1 MFVPGVLCFPGK
13 PEWPS
18 TLMLRY
24 DALIESLYESVSL
37 TEAVQAFHDML
48 FSVLLDLNDDDETI
62 AVALMCVRLLMHE
75 RREVS
80 LERVAAF
87 VRRLCEAALRM
98 RPHQVGTH
106 RDRPTA
112 RHLTPFAQ
120 AVATLFN
127 VRALLHKYPKLEP
140 ILDGDAMTTTTYCQ
154 LWIPFVCSV
163 SYPWFGPGIDRM

>member
-1 MFVPGVLCFPGK
+1 
-13 PEWPS
+13 
-18 TLMLRY
+18 MLRY

-37 TEAVQAFHDML
+37 TETVQAFHDML

-106 RDRPTA
+106 RDRPPPIISRLSHRLLRLFSMSEHSCTSIPNSSPFWTE
-112 RHLTPFAQ
+112 TP
-120 AVATLFN
+120 
-127 VRALLHKYPKLEP
+127 
-140 ILDGDAMTTTTYCQ
+140 
-154 LWIPFVCSV
+154 
-163 SYPWFGPGIDRM
+163 